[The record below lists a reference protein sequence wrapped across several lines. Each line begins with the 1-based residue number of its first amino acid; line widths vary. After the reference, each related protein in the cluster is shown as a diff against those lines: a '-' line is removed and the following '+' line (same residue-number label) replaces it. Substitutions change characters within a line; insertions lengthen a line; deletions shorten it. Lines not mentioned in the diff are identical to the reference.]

1 MNALKPLKPL
11 KPLSAFGC
19 GLLFGIGLALSGMT
33 RPQKVLGFLDV
44 TGKWDGSLLFVLGG
58 AVVTAMIAFR
68 PILKRNA
75 PLLGERLELPKEAP
89 VDLKLIV
96 GAAMFGVGWGVAG
109 YCPGPAIALLAQP
122 NIEAAYFLPSMIA
135 GWGLYSFIRS
145 KPGSSLDKP
154 DNSDS

>member
-1 MNALKPLKPL
+1 MNALKPL

-68 PILKRNA
+68 LILKRNA
-75 PLLGERLELPKEAP
+75 ALLAERLDLPKEAP
-89 VDLKLIV
+89 VDFNLLV
-96 GAAMFGVGWGVAG
+96 GAAIFGVGWGAAG

-122 NIEAAYFLPSMIA
+122 NIEVVYFLPSMVA

-145 KPGSSLDKP
+145 KQGNFPDKP
-154 DNSDS
+154 DS